1 MAERGE
7 SSASSSREEP
17 SPASAA
23 SSSPSSSVQVHEEEG
38 DERGGIEPQGGDFR
52 QHELEQQ
59 QIGIN
64 YRRNFTVVDDA
75 AAAIRDDTWSCII
88 VVLTFWFFV
97 SMTLILGVYGSVS
110 LRLGPNSSILLR
122 PTPIFVQSLKV
133 EELDDTKPGP
143 QLYGFYKSPAL
154 DVLSNWSEAYNA
166 SVPADSHKARLESFD
181 SLPIIYTQSLCL
193 VEWVFYLNEGS
204 QINISYSV
212 TTPGSSLFLVI
223 AEGNEGLAQWLED
236 PTYPNTTLS
245 WNVIHGAGSVHQQIY
260 TSANYYIAVGNLN
273 TETIERSVVW
283 GSFCHSW
290 SDMPLNGEYYW
301 QGKALLHAFE
311 ARVELD
317 LQLEAYLY
325 NTTQAYYKCTFSR
338 GQCNLNILFPTGNA
352 AIITTPGPGQGTPG
366 DEWYVKLSYGP
377 RWVTYILGIGG
388 LTVLMLAAFNFLNKF
403 RIAHENRGGAQYGQ
417 MDSTRAPLLSYKD
430 DDISSWGSS
439 FDSASQDEADL
450 EEFLSQEGKLKEGEN
465 GNNTRRLC
473 AICFDAPRDCFFLP
487 CGHCVACFECGTR
500 IVEAGGTCPVCQRNM
515 KKVRKIFTV

>member
-166 SVPADSHKARLESFD
+166 SVPADSHK
-181 SLPIIYTQSLCL
+181 
-193 VEWVFYLNEGS
+193 EWVFYLNEGS

-273 TETIERSVVW
+273 TETIE
-283 GSFCHSW
+283 
-290 SDMPLNGEYYW
+290 
-301 QGKALLHAFE
+301 
-311 ARVELD
+311 VELD